1 MDGLTVLATAPLNAS
16 GTATYSTSALTPGIH
31 SITAVYGG
39 DTRNAGS
46 TSPVWNETVN
56 AAHWTTATTLTA
68 SPNPATVGSSV
79 TFTAVTTGG
88 MSAGG
93 TVTFQ
98 DGSTVLGSAVLLG
111 SGPVTRFSTS
121 RLSVG
126 SHSIT
131 AVYSGD
137 AANSGSTSPV
147 WTEIVTAPSVP
158 VSPTLTV
165 TPSATSIMQ
174 QDSLSFSFT
183 LVGANGEPTPSGTLS
198 YSVPFNGGNY
208 GGGSLTVPG
217 NGFNAVY
224 HGNVSPGSYTL
235 QANYTPD
242 TASTP
247 YYTSA
252 SATAQFTVDAAQ
264 AQAGLYVGD
273 AYINGA
279 TTTTPMIYA
288 ILPDGEVFLT
298 SRNLT
303 YFGAGQGWVRRSEHW
318 SG

>member
-1 MDGLTVLATAPLNAS
+1 M
-16 GTATYSTSALTPGIH
+16 
-31 SITAVYGG
+31 
-39 DTRNAGS
+39 
-46 TSPVWNETVN
+46 
-56 AAHWTTATTLTA
+56 
-68 SPNPATVGSSV
+68 
-79 TFTAVTTGG
+79 
-88 MSAGG
+88 
-93 TVTFQ
+93 TFQ

-224 HGNVSPGSYTL
+224 PAGTFSPGSYTL

-303 YFGAGQGWVRRSEHW
+303 YFGAGRDGTSIRALEWLSSDRFNKVRPPDRSQSMGHSEVRLTYRVRL
-318 SG
+318 SEKSAALN